1 MMNVEEEIFAKRQ
14 CRFNKLAAYGFKKNG
29 DDYYLEVPLK
39 SANFLAKIIVSSV
52 GKVSGNVYDL
62 DTGYEYLLLRVESD
76 TGSFSAVV
84 KAEYRALLQD
94 VADKCFVKAQ
104 ADRIKDE
111 IKASY
116 GDEPDFPFKK
126 FPNYAVFRNPQN
138 RKWYGLLMTVPLCKL
153 TGDEKDQQE
162 VTVLN
167 LKLAEEKLPALLKQE
182 DFFPAY
188 HMNKQN
194 WLSVLLNNDLPDE
207 EVLAMLDESRAFT
220 ERKK

>member
-1 MMNVEEEIFAKRQ
+1 MDVEEEIFAKRQ

-39 SANFLAKIIVSSV
+39 SANVLAKIRISSV

-62 DTGYEYLLLRVESD
+62 DT
-76 TGSFSAVV
+76 
-84 KAEYRALLQD
+84 
-94 VADKCFVKAQ
+94 
-104 ADRIKDE
+104 
-111 IKASY
+111 

-138 RKWYGLLMTVPLCKL
+138 RKWYGLLMTVPLCKM

-167 LKLAEEKLPALLKQE
+167 LKLAEEKLPALLKKA

>member
-62 DTGYEYLLLRVESD
+62 DTGDEYLLLRVESD

-94 VADKCFVKAQ
+94 VADKCFNASSKPRQTRSRMKLRPATVVSQ
-104 ADRIKDE
+104 IFHLRNSQTTPSSE
-111 IKASY
+111 I
-116 GDEPDFPFKK
+116 P
-126 FPNYAVFRNPQN
+126 R
-138 RKWYGLLMTVPLCKL
+138 
-153 TGDEKDQQE
+153 TG
-162 VTVLN
+162 N
-167 LKLAEEKLPALLKQE
+167 GMAC
-182 DFFPAY
+182 
-188 HMNKQN
+188 
-194 WLSVLLNNDLPDE
+194 
-207 EVLAMLDESRAFT
+207 
-220 ERKK
+220 